1 MNAVAGWL
9 IPSTLLFTTTA
20 YYLLKNYLVE
30 WGCRKF
36 LKGRVRL
43 YSDDAGK
50 TNGAIPNGHA
60 HVANGDA
67 KFANGDAKFAKEN
80 SSLTVLTRGDVAE
93 VAQL

>member
-1 MNAVAGWL
+1 MSMMNSVAGWL

-43 YSDDAGK
+43 YSDDAEK

-60 HVANGDA
+60 HVANGVA
-67 KFANGDAKFAKEN
+67 KFPKEN
-80 SSLTVLTRGDVAE
+80 SSLTVLSRGDLAE